1 MINVSKVNRFCRDDI
16 KLIENYYEA
25 INDTENVWA
34 CHHRLE
40 LTLDGE
46 FANSKTD
53 LIRHG
58 MYYHRPYFEL
68 IFLKIIDHKKLH
80 AAHKALSNKAK
91 ERFFLAPNDVI
102 KPKRRARSQYVLK
115 YGMTC
120 RELSSKYNIPL
131 ATLCRYFKSG
141 KLEELIS
148 KEYKKCSL

>member
-16 KLIENYYEA
+16 KLIENYNEA
-25 INDTENVWA
+25 VSDTENVWA

-46 FANSKTD
+46 FANSKAD
-53 LIRHG
+53 LIRYG
-58 MYYHRPYFEL
+58 MYYKRPYFEL
-68 IFLKIIDHKKLH
+68 IFLKITDHKKLH
-80 AAHKALSNKAK
+80 AAKKALTETAK
-91 ERFFLAPNDVI
+91 RRFYLAPKGVK
-102 KPKRRARSQYVLK
+102 KPKRRACSNYVLK
-115 YGMTC
+115 YGMTS

-148 KEYKKCSL
+148 KED

>member
-1 MINVSKVNRFCRDDI
+1 MINVSKVSRFCRDDI
-16 KLIENYYEA
+16 KLIENYNEA
-25 INDTENVWA
+25 VNDTENVWA

-46 FANSKTD
+46 FANTKAD
-53 LIRHG
+53 LIRYG

-80 AAHKALSNKAK
+80 ATHKALSNKAK
-91 ERFFLAPNDVI
+91 ERFFLAPNNVK

-131 ATLCRYFKSG
+131 TTLCRYFKLG
-141 KLEELIS
+141 KLEEIIS
-148 KEYKKCSL
+148 KEVQN